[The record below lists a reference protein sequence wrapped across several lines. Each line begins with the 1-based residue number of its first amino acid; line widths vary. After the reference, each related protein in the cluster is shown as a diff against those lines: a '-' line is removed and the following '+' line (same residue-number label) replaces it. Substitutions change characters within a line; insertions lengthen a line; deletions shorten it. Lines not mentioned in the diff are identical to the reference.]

1 LEQLQKRFGH
11 DAMSHTRI
19 PKVDVM
25 LSGSLHSSHTGR
37 GVRIL
42 TEGHTGSPG
51 AMAVLDEQTGV
62 MFAGAWLVTEQVPQ
76 LRDANVGKWLTA
88 LSPWLEDGQ
97 RLWVP
102 AHGPVVRSEQAQQ
115 LRVYLQ
121 DIQNCV
127 AEHLEQGTSLID
139 MDKACGQLAFAHWAQ
154 YESQHSRNVVQLYL
168 QTEREFLMA
177 PEALNQ

>member
-1 LEQLQKRFGH
+1 
-11 DAMSHTRI
+11 
-19 PKVDVM
+19 
-25 LSGSLHSSHTGR
+25 
-37 GVRIL
+37 
-42 TEGHTGSPG
+42 
-51 AMAVLDEQTGV
+51 MAVLDEQTGV